1 MSWAP
6 CLQDHVCGDIYDI
19 LGCEPPAHLAR
30 EMLPHKH
37 RSTKEMYGLG
47 SPQPHKAP
55 VMSEVLCAGGGHLS
69 KSICERLHPQLLHLQ
84 MK

>member
-1 MSWAP
+1 M
-6 CLQDHVCGDIYDI
+6 CVYIYMIFQDVSY
-19 LGCEPPAHLAR
+19 LAR

-37 RSTKEMYGLG
+37 RSTKEMYGRG
-47 SPQPHKAP
+47 SPKLHKAP